1 MLADHETAPVEE
13 PLRATLRFPSG
24 VEGVVEFGFRGFY
37 MPRGGVV
44 VTCEN
49 GSIKW
54 DRKGLV
60 LQKNGEVSR
69 EVLPTKSTHQLQLE
83 AFVKRVDGEESTA
96 LPPDDAVL
104 TARVLDAIYEKAG
117 LALRGTLQTP

>member
-1 MLADHETAPVEE
+1 MKTVKID
-13 PLRATLRFPSG
+13 
-24 VEGVVEFGFRGFY
+24 
-37 MPRGGVV
+37 
-44 VTCEN
+44 
-49 GSIKW
+49 
-54 DRKGLV
+54 DRSSLKEL

-104 TARVLDAIYEKAG
+104 TARVLDAMYEKAG